1 MERDATSPFPLA
13 IDSTMSM
20 FSPKYGGCNSKSS
33 SSLMAVEAVEAVMEA
48 MAVEALTFVLF
59 SVEVV
64 ARFIASKYFFDRCF
78 FLAAPSGV
86 MRV

>member
-1 MERDATSPFPLA
+1 MEREATSPFPLS

-33 SSLMAVEAVEAVMEA
+33 SSLMAVVMEA
-48 MAVEALTFVLF
+48 VAVAVEALTFVLL

-64 ARFIASKYFFDRCF
+64 VRFIASKLF
-78 FLAAPSGV
+78 
-86 MRV
+86 